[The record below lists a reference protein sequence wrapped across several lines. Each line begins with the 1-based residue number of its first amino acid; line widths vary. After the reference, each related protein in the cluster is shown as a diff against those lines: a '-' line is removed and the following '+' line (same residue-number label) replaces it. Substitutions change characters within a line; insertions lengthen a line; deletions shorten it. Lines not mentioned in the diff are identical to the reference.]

1 MLSQGSSIP
10 KIIHQIWIGKAI
22 RPDEWMDT
30 VKAFAKEHGYK
41 YMLWDDGDVD
51 ELNIDSI
58 PGVKDVYKSFGHEL
72 AGKADIIRMLALY
85 KYGGIYIDSDSVIMK
100 SKKFADFLEKNR
112 AAVFFGWE
120 NLTVARTRKL
130 GKLDPGIKRSRRL
143 VANGLIGSEKG
154 HPFFKKLLE
163 GMKDNVE
170 RLDKEDRKAAWKA
183 VGPYYVTRMYSSSR
197 REFPDVHV
205 YPMKY
210 FYPRHWKGI
219 TDPDLHKKVKIPKK
233 SMLFQ
238 YGYSTNSFDKI
249 FKELRKTRKARKN

>member
-1 MLSQGSSIP
+1 MVPQSGGGVP
-10 KIIHQIWIGKAI
+10 KIIHQIWIGKAH

-30 VKAFAKEHGYK
+30 VKDFAKAHEYK
-41 YMLWDDGDVD
+41 YMLWDDGDID
-51 ELNIDSI
+51 KLDIDSI
-58 PGVKDVYKSFGHEL
+58 PGIKAIYKGFGHEL

-85 KYGGIYIDSDSVIMK
+85 KYGGVYIDSDTVIMK
-100 SKKFADFLEKNR
+100 PEKFAKFLEKNH
-112 AAVFFGWE
+112 AGVFFGWE

-130 GKLDPGIKRSRRL
+130 GRLDPGIKRSRRL
-143 VANGLIGSEKG
+143 VANGLIGSAKE

-163 GMKDNVE
+163 GLKENVE
-170 RLDKEDRKAAWKA
+170 GLKKGEKKAAWRA
-183 VGPYYVTRMYSSSR
+183 VGPYYVTRMYHATR
-197 REFPDVHV
+197 REIPDVHV

-219 TDPDLHKKVKIPKK
+219 TDPDLHKKVKIPVQ

-249 FKELRKTRKARKN
+249 FKKLRRTRKL